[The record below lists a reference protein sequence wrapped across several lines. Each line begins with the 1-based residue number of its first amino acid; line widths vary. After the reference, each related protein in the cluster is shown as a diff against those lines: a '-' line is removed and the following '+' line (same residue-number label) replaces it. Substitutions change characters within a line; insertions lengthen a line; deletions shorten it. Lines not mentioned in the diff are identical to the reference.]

1 MTVTDP
7 IADLLTRI
15 RNANMVNHAQVEIP
29 SSKLKVEL
37 VKILKEEGYIQ
48 DYEIKEKDGFKV
60 IVVELKY
67 ISNKPVIRGLQ
78 RVSTPG
84 LRTYSK
90 AKNLPRVFGGM
101 GVAIVSTSKGLMT
114 DKLARKENI
123 GGEVLCYV
131 KFQTTKGLNRKRLRC
146 GPA

>member
-15 RNANMVNHAQVEIP
+15 RNANTVRHSNVEIP
-29 SSKLKVEL
+29 ASNLKVEL
-37 VKILKEEGYIQ
+37 VKLLREEG
-48 DYEIKEKDGFKV
+48 
-60 IVVELKY
+60 LK
-67 ISNKPVIRGLQ
+67 

-90 AKNLPRVFGGM
+90 AKNLPRVFDGLGIA
-101 GVAIVSTSKGLMT
+101 VVSTSKGLLT
-114 DKLARKENI
+114 DKTARKENI

-131 KFQTTKGLNRKRLRC
+131 W
-146 GPA
+146 

>member
-15 RNANMVNHAQVEIP
+15 RNANMVNHASVEIP
-29 SSKLKVEL
+29 ASKLKVEL
-37 VKILKEEGYIQ
+37 VKLLKEEGYIA
-48 DYEIKEKDGFKV
+48 DYKLVDKDAFKV
-60 IVVELKY
+60 INVELKY
-67 ISNKPVIRGLQ
+67 IGNKPVIRGLQ

-90 AKNLPRVFGGM
+90 AKNLPRVFGGL

-114 DKLARKENI
+114 DKAARKDNI
-123 GGEVLCYV
+123 GGEILCYV
-131 KFQTTKGLNRKRLRC
+131 W
-146 GPA
+146 

>member
-15 RNANMVNHAQVEIP
+15 RNANMVNHSNVEIP

-37 VKILKEEGYIQ
+37 VKLLKTEGYIA
-48 DYEIKEKDGFKV
+48 DYSIVKKGNFDV
-60 IVVELKY
+60 INVELKY
-67 ISNKPVIRGLQ
+67 NNNVPVIKGLQ

-90 AKNLPRVFGGM
+90 AKNMPRVFGGL
-101 GVAIVSTSKGLMT
+101 GIAVVSTSKGLMT

-131 KFQTTKGLNRKRLRC
+131 W
-146 GPA
+146 

>member
-1 MTVTDP
+1 MTITDP

-15 RNANMVNHAQVEIP
+15 RNANMVNHAEVEIP
-29 SSKLKVEL
+29 VSKLKIEL

-48 DYEIKEKDGFKV
+48 NYEIKEKDGFKV

-84 LRTYSK
+84 LRSYSK

-101 GVAIVSTSKGLMT
+101 GVAIISTSKGLMT

-131 KFQTTKGLNRKRLRC
+131 W
-146 GPA
+146 

>member
-114 DKLARKENI
+114 DKRARKENI

-131 KFQTTKGLNRKRLRC
+131 W
-146 GPA
+146 

>member
-1 MTVTDP
+1 MTITDP

-15 RNANMVNHAQVEIP
+15 RNANMVNHAEVEIP
-29 SSKLKVEL
+29 ASKLKIEL

-48 DYEIKEKDGFKV
+48 NYEIKEKDGFKV

-84 LRTYSK
+84 LRSYSK

-101 GVAIVSTSKGLMT
+101 GVAIISTSKGLMT

-123 GGEVLCYV
+123 GGEVLCYIY
-131 KFQTTKGLNRKRLRC
+131 
-146 GPA
+146 

>member
-15 RNANMVNHAQVEIP
+15 RNANMVNHASVEIP
-29 SSKLKVEL
+29 ASKLKVEL
-37 VKILKEEGYIQ
+37 VKLLKEEGFIS
-48 DYEIKEKDGFKV
+48 DYKLEDRGNFKA

-67 ISNKPVIRGLQ
+67 IGNKPVIRGLQ

-84 LRTYSK
+84 LRAYSK
-90 AKNLPRVFGGM
+90 AKNLPRVFGGL
-101 GVAIVSTSKGLMT
+101 GVAVVSTSKGLMT

-131 KFQTTKGLNRKRLRC
+131 W
-146 GPA
+146 

>member
-15 RNANMVNHAQVEIP
+15 RNANMVNHSNVEIP
-29 SSKLKVEL
+29 ASKLKVEI
-37 VKILKEEGYIQ
+37 VKLLKEEGYIS
-48 DYEIKEKDGFKV
+48 DYKLEDKGNFKV
-60 IVVELKY
+60 INVELKY
-67 ISNKPVIRGLQ
+67 VGTTPVIKGLQ

-101 GVAIVSTSKGLMT
+101 GIAIVSTSKGLMT
-114 DKLARKENI
+114 DKAARKENA

-131 KFQTTKGLNRKRLRC
+131 W
-146 GPA
+146 

>member
-7 IADLLTRI
+7 IADALTRI
-15 RNANMVNHAQVEIP
+15 RNANQVNHSNVLIP
-29 SSKLKVEL
+29 ASKLKVEL
-37 VKILKEEGYIQ
+37 IKLLKEEGYVE
-48 DYEIKEKDGFKV
+48 DYELKEDKGFKV
-60 IVVELKY
+60 IDVTLKY
-67 ISNKPVIRGLQ
+67 FNKKPVITNLK

-101 GVAIVSTSKGLMT
+101 GVAIISTSKGLMT

-123 GGEVLCYV
+123 GGEVLAFV
-131 KFQTTKGLNRKRLRC
+131 W
-146 GPA
+146 

>member
-15 RNANMVNHAQVEIP
+15 RNANMVNHESVEIP

-37 VKILKEEGYIQ
+37 VKLLKTEGYIA
-48 DYEIKEKDGFKV
+48 DYAVVKKGNFDV
-60 IVVELKY
+60 INVELKY
-67 ISNKPVIRGLQ
+67 TGTTPVIKGLQ

-90 AKNLPRVFGGM
+90 AKNMPRVFGGL
-101 GVAIVSTSKGLMT
+101 GIAIVSTSKGLMT
-114 DKLARKENI
+114 DKAARKENI

-131 KFQTTKGLNRKRLRC
+131 W
-146 GPA
+146 

>member
-1 MTVTDP
+1 MTITDP

-15 RNANMVNHAQVEIP
+15 RNASMVNHASVEIP
-29 SSKLKVEL
+29 ASKLKVEL
-37 VKILKEEGYIQ
+37 VKLLKEEGYIA
-48 DYEIKEKDGFKV
+48 DYKLVDKDAFKV
-60 IVVELKY
+60 INVELKY
-67 ISNKPVIRGLQ
+67 IGNKPVIRGLQ

-84 LRTYSK
+84 LRAYSK

-114 DKLARKENI
+114 DKAARKDNI

-131 KFQTTKGLNRKRLRC
+131 W
-146 GPA
+146 

>member
-15 RNANMVNHAQVEIP
+15 RNANMVNHESVEIP

-37 VKILKEEGYIQ
+37 VKLLKTEGYIA
-48 DYEIKEKDGFKV
+48 DYAIVKKGNFDV
-60 IVVELKY
+60 INVELKY
-67 ISNKPVIRGLQ
+67 TGTTPVIKGLQ

-90 AKNLPRVFGGM
+90 AKNMPRVFGGL
-101 GVAIVSTSKGLMT
+101 GIAIVSTSKGLMT
-114 DKLARKENI
+114 DKAARKENI

-131 KFQTTKGLNRKRLRC
+131 W
-146 GPA
+146 

>member
-37 VKILKEEGYIQ
+37 VKILKEAGYIQ
-48 DYEIKEKDGFKV
+48 DYEIKEKEGFKV

-131 KFQTTKGLNRKRLRC
+131 W
-146 GPA
+146 

>member
-15 RNANMVNHAQVEIP
+15 RNANMVNHSNVEIP

-37 VKILKEEGYIQ
+37 VKLLKTEGYIA
-48 DYEIKEKDGFKV
+48 DYSIVKNGNFDV
-60 IVVELKY
+60 INVELKY
-67 ISNKPVIRGLQ
+67 NNNVPVIKGLQ

-90 AKNLPRVFGGM
+90 AKNMPRVFGGL
-101 GVAIVSTSKGLMT
+101 GIAVVSTSKGLMT
-114 DKLARKENI
+114 DKAARKENI
-123 GGEVLCYV
+123 GGEVLCYIW
-131 KFQTTKGLNRKRLRC
+131 
-146 GPA
+146 